1 MAISLDGANMK
12 NFQLA
17 GDIGGTKTTLAIIDP
32 GIGPR
37 VFLDKSTFI
46 SRDFHSLGE
55 IVEQFLKVK
64 KRKVTRASF
73 GIAGPIIDGH
83 VQVTNLPWFIEENIL
98 SEQLKIPV
106 KLINDLTAT
115 AYAVPFLTEADK
127 LVLNRG
133 SFVKNG
139 TLAVVAPGTGLGEAY
154 LNWSG
159 NRYRAYPSEGGHS
172 DFAPTNPLQ
181 IRLLAFLSKRFEHV
195 SYERVCSGSG
205 LPNLYSFLNDEG
217 LFTEPAWLR
226 DQIAGVVD
234 PAPVIT
240 KAALDGT
247 AEIAVATLD
256 LFAAIL
262 GAEAGNLALKVLAN
276 GGVYLGGGIP
286 PRIASIL
293 LKGPFLKSF
302 LNKGRFSKYL
312 TSVPVYI
319 ILNPEA
325 ALIGAACYGLE
336 MDQDND

>member
-1 MAISLDGANMK
+1 MR

-32 GIGPR
+32 EAGPR
-37 VFLDKSTFI
+37 VFLDKATFT

-64 KRKVTRASF
+64 NRKVTRASF
-73 GIAGPIIDGH
+73 GIAGPIVDGH
-83 VQVTNLPWFIEENIL
+83 VQATNLPWFIEEDKL
-98 SEQLKIPV
+98 SEQLRIPV

-115 AYAVPFLTEADK
+115 AHAVPFLSGGDK
-127 LVLNRG
+127 LALNSG
-133 SFVKNG
+133 LDVKNG

-154 LNWSG
+154 LSWGG

-181 IRLLAFLSKRFEHV
+181 LRLLEFLSRRFEHV

-205 LPNLYSFLNDEG
+205 LPNLYSFLKDEG
-217 LFTEPAWLR
+217 AITEPAWLQ
-226 DQIAGVVD
+226 DQIAKGLD

-247 AEIAVATLD
+247 ADIAVATLD

-262 GAEAGNLALKVLAN
+262 GAEAGNLVLRVLAN

-286 PRIASIL
+286 PRIAPIL
-293 LKGPFLKSF
+293 KKGPFLKSF
-302 LNKGRFSKYL
+302 LNKGRFSNHL

-336 MDQDND
+336 MDPDHD

>member
-1 MAISLDGANMK
+1 MR

-32 GIGPR
+32 ETGPR
-37 VFLDKSTFI
+37 VFLDKATFT
-46 SRDFHSLGE
+46 SRDFRSLGE
-55 IVEQFLKVK
+55 IVEQFLKEK

-73 GIAGPIIDGH
+73 GIAGPIVNGQ
-83 VQVTNLPWFIEENIL
+83 VQATNLPWFIEEDKL
-98 SEQLKIPV
+98 SEQLRIPV

-115 AYAVPFLTEADK
+115 AHAVPFLAEGDK
-127 LVLNRG
+127 LVLNSG
-133 SFVKNG
+133 LDVKNG

-154 LNWSG
+154 LNWGG
-159 NRYRAYPSEGGHS
+159 NRYRTYPSEGGHS

-181 IRLLAFLSKRFEHV
+181 LRLLEFLSRRFEHV

-205 LPNLYSFLNDEG
+205 LPNLYSFLKDEG
-217 LFTEPAWLR
+217 AITEPAWLQ
-226 DQIAGVVD
+226 DQIAEVVD

-256 LFAAIL
+256 LFTAIL
-262 GAEAGNLALKVLAN
+262 GAEAGNLVLKVLAN

-286 PRIASIL
+286 PRIAPIL
-293 LKGPFLKSF
+293 KKEPFLKSF
-302 LNKGRFSKYL
+302 LNKGRFANYL

-325 ALIGAACYGLE
+325 ALIGAACHGVE
-336 MDQDND
+336 MDQDHD